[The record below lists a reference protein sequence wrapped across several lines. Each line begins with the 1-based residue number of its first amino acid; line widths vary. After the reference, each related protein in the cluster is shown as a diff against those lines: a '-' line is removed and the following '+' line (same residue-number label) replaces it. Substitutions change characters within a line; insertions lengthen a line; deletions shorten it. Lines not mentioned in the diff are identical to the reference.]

1 MTQAQ
6 LGFVRALGVVIIMA
20 VLGFL
25 GDANNLN
32 GIVSTGVAGMI
43 SGLALSLE
51 HYFAGK
57 KPGSALFGS
66 VSVK

>member
-6 LGFVRALGVVIIMA
+6 LGFARAVGIVIITA
-20 VLGFL
+20 VLGYL

-32 GIVSTGVAGMI
+32 GIVSTSAAAII

-51 HYFAGK
+51 HYMAGK
-57 KPGSALFGS
+57 KPGSALFGA